1 MYLDPN
7 SCFISLHKFH
17 YCAARI
23 TTPDTI
29 PSCLGPVPRDTQLK
43 RDLSAVVPAE
53 IPVKR
58 RCACRRSA
66 YRCVYAEVQAE
77 VLCGSADVPSWCAD
91 VRSSLYC
98 CQELYCA
105 DVHCSAQMCAHK
117 KQTDELS

>member
-7 SCFISLHKFH
+7 SCLIPLHKLH

-53 IPVKR
+53 IPVN
-58 RCACRRSA
+58 
-66 YRCVYAEVQAE
+66 AEVRVAE
-77 VLCGSADVPSWCAD
+77 VRTDVSMQKCEQKCFMVRQRCLLGSQMCALD
-91 VRSSLYC
+91 C
-98 CQELYCA
+98 NPAKNCA
-105 DVHCSAQMCAHK
+105 DVHVVRRCASEK
-117 KQTDELS
+117 TNG